1 MKLSRNVLVGSLA
14 TTGMVLGLIAPSLTA
29 QAATTSGKFVNGNLE
44 QVNDE
49 DVGGLG
55 QEGTGLAIAYD
66 KGDGSTVGTATAKS
80 NANVNVVSGILT
92 LDAVPD
98 FGFGTAAAGSKVSL
112 KSNQYDTQEEDSQ
125 GKGLLTVTESRAGA
139 PGFDL
144 QAKMSAFTDGT
155 DTANDF
161 VMTLDATPLK
171 DDDGANVAVAGTKA
185 LESLP
190 ATINAD
196 GKESPASVISL
207 TKGQYNTGAINASFT
222 PGDKNAHL
230 KVGGTPT
237 TADKASTKSY
247 NSTITWTLKATATPA
262 TPEG

>member
-44 QVNDE
+44 QVKDE

-66 KGDGSTVGTATAKS
+66 AGDGKTVGTATAQS

-98 FGFGTAAAGSKVSL
+98 FGFGTAAAGSTVNL
-112 KSNQYDTQEEDSQ
+112 KSNDYDEKAEDSQ
-125 GKGLLTVTESRAGA
+125 GQGLLTVTESREAA

-144 QAKMSAFTDGT
+144 SASMTKFNDGT
-155 DTANDF
+155 ADADGF

-171 DDDGANVAVAGTKA
+171 DDSGANVAVAGTKA

-190 ATINAD
+190 ATIKAD
-196 GKESPASVISL
+196 GSAGPNVISL
-207 TKGQYNTGAINASFT
+207 GAGKYNTGAINASFT
-222 PGDKNAHL
+222 PDAKNAHL
-230 KVGGTPT
+230 TVGGTPT
-237 TADKASTKSY
+237 GAAKASSKSY
-247 NSTITWTLKATATPA
+247 NSTITWTLKATPSTTPA
-262 TPEG
+262 EG

>member
-44 QVNDE
+44 QVKDE

-66 KGDGSTVGTATAKS
+66 AGDGKTVGTATAQS

-92 LDAVPD
+92 LDSVPD
-98 FGFGTAAAGSKVSL
+98 FGFGTAAAGSTVNL
-112 KSNQYDTQEEDSQ
+112 KSNEYDEKAEDSQ
-125 GKGLLTVTESRAGA
+125 GQGLLTVTESREAA
-139 PGFDL
+139 PG
-144 QAKMSAFTDGT
+144 
-155 DTANDF
+155 F

-171 DDDGANVAVAGTKA
+171 DDSGANVAVAGTKA

-196 GKESPASVISL
+196 GSAGPNVISL
-207 TKGQYNTGAINASFT
+207 GAGKYNTGAINASFT
-222 PGDKNAHL
+222 PDAKNEHL
-230 KVGGTPT
+230 TVGGTPT
-237 TADKASTKSY
+237 GAAKASSKSY
-247 NSTITWTLKATATPA
+247 NSTITWTFKATPSTTPA
-262 TPEG
+262 EG